1 MFFGWCPR
9 KPVADIFVFF
19 SKRTK
24 SFRPLNF
31 SDIAFL
37 HSCCCAG
44 YMSSDN
50 LNKKVNNNLLQRVAA
65 ASEPFSSINYDSCD
79 SG

>member
-1 MFFGWCPR
+1 MKAFDFMFFVWCPR

-24 SFRPLNF
+24 SFRPVNF

-50 LNKKVNNNLLQRVAA
+50 LKR
-65 ASEPFSSINYDSCD
+65 
-79 SG
+79 